1 MPIDEIESQLKKGKS
16 IEDILEKY
24 DWKKF
29 EAIISEI
36 FQENGFTTK
45 QNFRFKTRKRYE
57 IDILAVKNKKIFC
70 IDCKWWGRGRY
81 KKYGLKHAV
90 VSQENRVKELQKFL
104 KRNPIAES
112 LLKVTKYKIY
122 PLSLLITL
130 HEEDMVHE
138 NKTFVVPVWKLNK
151 FITELENYI

>member
-1 MPIDEIESQLKKGKS
+1 MLYALKAQLQKDKV

-24 DWKKF
+24 DWRKF
-29 EAIISEI
+29 ESIITEI
-36 FQENGFTTK
+36 FQENGFHAK

-57 IDILAVKNKKIFC
+57 IDIVAVRSNRIFC

-81 KKYGLKHAV
+81 KKTGLKHAI
-90 VSQENRVKELQKFL
+90 VSQENRAKELKKFL
-104 KRNPIAES
+104 KRNPIAKS

-122 PLSLLITL
+122 PLLITL

-138 NKTFVVPVWKLNK
+138 NKTFVVPVWKLNR
-151 FITELENYI
+151 FITEIEHYI